1 MRGKRQRSY
10 VRLIFPLDGSQPV
23 EQLVRL
29 LAVALDGQR
38 PVERDALDTE
48 YFVDGSV
55 QFRDAEVRVR
65 LSVCAFGDCRVIHS
79 WSGTYA
85 TALGATLIAGLVADA
100 VAPHVKLDADLKAPQ
115 D

>member
-29 LAVALDGQR
+29 LTVSLDGQR
-38 PVERDALDTE
+38 PVERDVLDAD

-100 VAPHVKLDADLKAPQ
+100 VAPHVKLDGDLKAPQ

>member
-1 MRGKRQRSY
+1 MATPMRGKRQRSY

-29 LAVALDGQR
+29 LTVALDGQR
-38 PVERDALDTE
+38 PVERD

-55 QFRDAEVRVR
+55 QFRNVEIRVR

-85 TALGATLIAGLVADA
+85 TALGATLIVGLVADA
-100 VAPHVKLDADLKAPQ
+100 VAPHVKLDADLKAPEC
-115 D
+115 

>member
-29 LAVALDGQR
+29 LTVALDGQR
-38 PVERDALDTE
+38 PVECNVLDTE

-65 LSVCAFGDCRVIHS
+65 LSVCLWGLPRHS
-79 WSGTYA
+79 
-85 TALGATLIAGLVADA
+85 
-100 VAPHVKLDADLKAPQ
+100 
-115 D
+115 

>member
-1 MRGKRQRSY
+1 MLRDGNANARHAPAVLCQ
-10 VRLIFPLDGSQPV
+10 IDFPAGSQPV

-29 LAVALDGQR
+29 LIVALDGQR

-65 LSVCAFGDCRVIHS
+65 LSVCLWGLPRHS
-79 WSGTYA
+79 
-85 TALGATLIAGLVADA
+85 
-100 VAPHVKLDADLKAPQ
+100 
-115 D
+115 